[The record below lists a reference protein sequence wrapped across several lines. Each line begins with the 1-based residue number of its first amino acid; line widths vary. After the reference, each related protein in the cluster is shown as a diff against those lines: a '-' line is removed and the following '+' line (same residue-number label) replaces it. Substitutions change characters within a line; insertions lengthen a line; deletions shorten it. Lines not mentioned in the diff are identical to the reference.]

1 MKNKLLLT
9 SALAGSLL
17 VSASAFAETKITGS
31 IEASWSGDS
40 ASTASGAQSGD
51 GIGMETQINIS
62 NSGDL
67 NIGGMTYQAGFS
79 IEADGAMDAYEG
91 AYIRVISGGTSLEV
105 GADAFQ
111 PLDGTATPKVSIDAA
126 SMDPN
131 ATNVISYTGQA
142 GDDLTENMGIGLAQ
156 AIDGIGKVGIWYAR
170 SDLAGS
176 AGGGNDGFVATD
188 TPSGYEYNF
197 KGNLGVDGLTVLL
210 GKSVEEKGQSD
221 GQKQEGEMY
230 SVAYNFGQFA
240 VGVARVDN
248 ESHTVGTETETDE
261 IGVTYSVND
270 NMSVGLQYIKTDVTT
285 ASVAAADDEKVVM
298 ASIGYN
304 LGGIGM
310 SINYADVESAGGA
323 TNADHEFFNIRLKS
337 SF

>member
-31 IEASWSGDS
+31 IEASWTGAS
-40 ASTASGAQSGD
+40 APVGSASGD

-79 IEADGAMDAYEG
+79 LEADGGIDAYEG

-105 GADAFQ
+105 GQDAFQ
-111 PLDGTATPKVSIDAA
+111 QLDGTATPRVSIDAT

-131 ATNVISYTGQA
+131 AANVISYTGSA

-156 AIDGIGKVGIWYAR
+156 TIDGIGKVGFWYSRA
-170 SDLAGS
+170 DQNAAG
-176 AGGGNDGFVATD
+176 AGGNDGFVATD
-188 TPSGYEYNF
+188 APSGIEYNF

-210 GKSVEEKGQSD
+210 GKSSEEKGQTD
-221 GQKQEGEMY
+221 NRKQEGEMY

-240 VGVARVDN
+240 VGLARVENQSHTNGTEN
-248 ESHTVGTETETDE
+248 ESDE

-285 ASVAAADDEKVVM
+285 AGAAAAEDEKIVM

-310 SINYADVESAGGA
+310 SINYADVEAAGGA
-323 TNADHEFFNIRLKS
+323 ANADHEFFNIRLKS

>member
-67 NIGGMTYQAGFS
+67 NIGGMTYKAGFS
-79 IEADGAMDAYEG
+79 IEADGGMDAYEG
-91 AYIRVISGGTSLEV
+91 AYIRVMSGGTSVEV
-105 GADAFQ
+105 GQDAFQ
-111 PLDGTATPKVSIDAA
+111 PLDGTATPRVSIDAA

-142 GDDLTENMGIGLAQ
+142 GGDLTEHMGVGLAQ
-156 AIDGIGKVGIWYAR
+156 VIDGIGKVGIWYAR
-170 SDLAGS
+170 ADQTA
-176 AGGGNDGFVATD
+176 AAAGGNDGFVAVD
-188 TPSGYEYNF
+188 APSGVEYNF
-197 KGNLGVDGLTVLL
+197 KGNLGVDGLTVLV
-210 GKSVEEKGQSD
+210 GKSSENKGQGD
-221 GQKQEGEMY
+221 AQKLEGEMY

-240 VGVARVDN
+240 VGVARIDN
-248 ESHTVGTETETDE
+248 ETNTVGTETESDE

-285 ASVAAADDEKVVM
+285 AGVAAADDETVVM

-323 TNADHEFFNIRLKS
+323 TSADHEFFNIRLKS

>member
-67 NIGGMTYQAGFS
+67 NIGGMTYQAGFT
-79 IEADGAMDAYEG
+79 IEADGSMDAYEG
-91 AYIRVISGGTSLEV
+91 AYIRVISGGTTLEV
-105 GADAFQ
+105 GNDAFQ
-111 PLDGTATPKVSIDAA
+111 QLDGTTTPRVSIDIA

-131 ATNVISYTGQA
+131 ATNVISYTGSA
-142 GDDLTENMGIGLAQ
+142 GDDLTENMGVGLTQ
-156 AIDGIGKVGIWYAR
+156 TIDGIGKVGIWYAR
-170 SDLAGS
+170 ADLAAS

-270 NMSVGLQYIKTDVTT
+270 NMSVGLQYAKTDVTT
-285 ASVAAADDEKVVM
+285 AGVAAADDEKVVM

-310 SINYADVESAGGA
+310 SINYADVESAKGVA
-323 TNADHEFFNIRLKS
+323 NADHEFFNIRLISK
-337 SF
+337 F

>member
-79 IEADGAMDAYEG
+79 IEADGGMDAYEG
-91 AYIRVISGGTSLEV
+91 AYIRVISGGTTLEV
-105 GADAFQ
+105 GQDAFQ

-131 ATNVISYTGQA
+131 ATNVITYTGQA

-156 AIDGIGKVGIWYAR
+156 NIDGIGKVGIWYAR
-170 SDLAGS
+170 ADQNAAG
-176 AGGGNDGFVATD
+176 AGGNDGFAATD
-188 TPSGYEYNF
+188 APSGIEYNF

-210 GKSVEEKGQSD
+210 GKSSEEKGQTD
-221 GQKQEGEMY
+221 NRKQEGEMY
-230 SVAYNFGQFA
+230 SIAYNFGQFA
-240 VGVARVDN
+240 AGIARVEN
-248 ESHTVGTETETDE
+248 ESHTNGTENESDE

-270 NMSVGLQYIKTDVTT
+270 NMSVGLQYAKTDVKT
-285 ASVAAADDEKVVM
+285 AGASAADDEKVVM

-310 SINYADVESAGGA
+310 SINYADVESAGGD

>member
-40 ASTASGAQSGD
+40 ASAASGAQSGD

-67 NIGGMTYQAGFS
+67 NVGGMKYQAGFS
-79 IEADGAMDAYEG
+79 IEADGSMDAYEG
-91 AYIRVISGGTSLEV
+91 AYIRVISGGTSFEV
-105 GADAFQ
+105 GVDAFQ
-111 PLDGTATPKVSIDAA
+111 PLDGTVTPRVSIDAV
-126 SMDPN
+126 SFDPN
-131 ATNVISYTGQA
+131 ATNILSYTAQA
-142 GDDLTENMGIGLAQ
+142 GDDLTENVGVGLAQ
-156 AIDGIGKVGIWYAR
+156 VIDGIGKVGIWYAR
-170 SDLAGS
+170 ADLAGS
-176 AGGGNDGFVATD
+176 GAGGNDEFIATD

-240 VGVARVDN
+240 VGYARIDN

-261 IGVTYSVND
+261 FGVTYSVND
-270 NMSVGLQYIKTDVTT
+270 NMSVGVQYVKTDVQT
-285 ASVAAADDEKVVM
+285 AGAAAADDEKILM
-298 ASIGYN
+298 TSIGYN

-310 SINYADVESAGGA
+310 SINYADINSVGGTA
-323 TNADHEFFNIRLKS
+323 NADHEFWGIRVKS

>member
-105 GADAFQ
+105 GQDAFQ
-111 PLDGTATPKVSIDAA
+111 PLDGTATPRVSIDAA

-131 ATNVISYTGQA
+131 ATNVITYTGAA
-142 GDDLTENMGIGLAQ
+142 GDDLSENMGIGLAQ
-156 AIDGIGKVGIWYAR
+156 VIDGIGKVGIWYAR

-210 GKSVEEKGQSD
+210 GKSVEEKGQTD
-221 GQKQEGEMY
+221 AQKQEGEMY

-240 VGVARVDN
+240 AGIAKVDN
-248 ESHTVGTETETDE
+248 QSHTVGTETSSDE
-261 IGVTYSVND
+261 FGVT
-270 NMSVGLQYIKTDVTT
+270 
-285 ASVAAADDEKVVM
+285 
-298 ASIGYN
+298 
-304 LGGIGM
+304 
-310 SINYADVESAGGA
+310 
-323 TNADHEFFNIRLKS
+323 
-337 SF
+337 